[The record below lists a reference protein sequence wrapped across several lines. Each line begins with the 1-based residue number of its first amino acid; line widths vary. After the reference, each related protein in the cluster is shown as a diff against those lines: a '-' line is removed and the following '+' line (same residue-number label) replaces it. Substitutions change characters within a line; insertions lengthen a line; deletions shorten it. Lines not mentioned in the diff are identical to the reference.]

1 MSKYEFV
8 FLDADETLFDFKRA
22 ERHALSRACGEF
34 GVEASEELARTYD
47 RINSGLWALLE
58 RGELDSRTLKVRRFG
73 LLFRE
78 LDLEVDAESFS
89 RAYIE
94 WLSKANFLLPGAEEL
109 CAYLY
114 GKYTLA
120 IVTNGFRE
128 VQLPRIRSSAIQGYI
143 SAVVVS
149 EEVGC
154 GKPDRA
160 IFEYASAL
168 VGARDKGRMIM
179 VGDSLS
185 SDIQG
190 GINFGIDTCWLN
202 ASGKS
207 NDSSIRPRYE
217 VRSLE
222 GVKGIL

>member
-22 ERHALSRACGEF
+22 ERYALSRACVPF
-34 GVEASEELARTYD
+34 GVEASEDLVHAYD
-47 RINSGLWALLE
+47 RINSGLWTLLE
-58 RGELDSRTLKVRRFG
+58 RGELDSRTLRVRRFS

-78 LDLEVDAESFS
+78 LDLDMDAESFS

-94 WLSKANFLLPGAEEL
+94 WLSKAAFLLPGAEDL

-114 GKYTLA
+114 GKYTLV

-128 VQLPRIRSSAIQGYI
+128 VQVPRIRSSAIRGYM

-149 EEVGC
+149 EEAGC
-154 GKPDRA
+154 GKPDKS
-160 IFEYASAL
+160 IFEYACAL
-168 VGARDKGRMIM
+168 VGARDKGRIIM

-185 SDIQG
+185 SDILG

-207 NDSSIRPRYE
+207 NDSGIRPLYE
-217 VRSLE
+217 VHSLE
-222 GVKGIL
+222 GVKGVL

>member
-22 ERHALSRACGEF
+22 ERYALSCACVQF

-58 RGELDSRTLKVRRFG
+58 KGELDSGTLKVRRFG

-78 LDLEVDAESFS
+78 LGLEVDAESFS
-89 RAYIE
+89 RVYIE
-94 WLSKANFLLPGAEEL
+94 WLSKADFLLPGAEDL

-114 GKYTLA
+114 GKYTLV
-120 IVTNGFRE
+120 IVTNGFRD
-128 VQLPRIRSSAIQGYI
+128 VQVPRIQSSAIRGYI
-143 SAVVVS
+143 GAVVVS
-149 EEVGC
+149 EEAGC

-160 IFEYASAL
+160 IFEYASSL

-190 GINFGIDTCWLN
+190 GINFGMDTCWLN

-207 NDSSIRPRYE
+207 NDSGIRPRYE
-217 VRSLE
+217 VSSLE
-222 GVKGIL
+222 NIKDIL